1 MYTKHFTPRTF
12 LNTIKILFTP
22 TKQQQ
27 VVCVWGGAEVAACS
41 KRAEAGQETGGIV
54 GAHEEF
60 DLQVVRA
67 RVRAHGP
74 VS

>member
-1 MYTKHFTPRTF
+1 
-12 LNTIKILFTP
+12 
-22 TKQQQ
+22 
-27 VVCVWGGAEVAACS
+27 VAACS